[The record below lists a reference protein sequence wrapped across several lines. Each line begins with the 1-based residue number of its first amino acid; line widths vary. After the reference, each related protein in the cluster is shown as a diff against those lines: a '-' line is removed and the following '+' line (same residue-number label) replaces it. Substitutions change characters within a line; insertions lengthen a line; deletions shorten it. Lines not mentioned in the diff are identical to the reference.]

1 MHTNNVYDGMNLY
14 VTMEYHIQI
23 YLTTGTHRMSSH
35 NYVIS
40 HSTWLYICNMDYFS
54 IKMSFCSAVWYHA
67 VPQGSSIVQM
77 TTGQLAWW
85 RMKSLVLPSIVLRTT
100 PTPRVPVTTNFG
112 FSWVMKSEMAC
123 SGLTP
128 TFSTRIST
136 SIYRKKEPIPCHKI
150 SIE

>member
-1 MHTNNVYDGMNLY
+1 MAHTECLV
-14 VTMEYHIQI
+14 
-23 YLTTGTHRMSSH
+23 H

-40 HSTWLYICNMDYFS
+40 HSTCLYICNMDYFS

-85 RMKSLVLPSIVLRTT
+85 RMKSLVLPSIVRRTT

-136 SIYRKKEPIPCHKI
+136 SIYRKRNRSLVTKY
-150 SIE
+150 

>member
-1 MHTNNVYDGMNLY
+1 
-14 VTMEYHIQI
+14 
-23 YLTTGTHRMSSH
+23 
-35 NYVIS
+35 
-40 HSTWLYICNMDYFS
+40 
-54 IKMSFCSAVWYHA
+54 
-67 VPQGSSIVQM
+67 M

-136 SIYRKKEPIPCHKI
+136 SIYRKKEPIPCY
-150 SIE
+150 SIVCIKNSLLFLFFQGLFIFIDYTYCNLHYRYIKNLNILNIAKTKVKANMNRSPEVAHYTYLPILGELCVQLC

>member
-1 MHTNNVYDGMNLY
+1 
-14 VTMEYHIQI
+14 
-23 YLTTGTHRMSSH
+23 
-35 NYVIS
+35 
-40 HSTWLYICNMDYFS
+40 
-54 IKMSFCSAVWYHA
+54 MSFCSAVWYHA

-85 RMKSLVLPSIVLRTT
+85 RMKSLVLPSIVRRTT

-136 SIYRKKEPIPCHKI
+136 SICLSSASFVYSSVKAAVFFSHLLLYSASRAALMSLANRFSSAWY
-150 SIE
+150 SITR